1 MSEVSTAAAAGPAG
15 LSAPSLRWA
24 TTTRSLRTP
33 WPWLTLALLALL
45 VVFLLLPLVQV
56 LIGSF
61 SGISRDGRSGWAIVA
76 AEPRYLHAVL
86 NTIMLGVVVTLFAL
100 VIGVPLAW
108 FTARFDFPGKGI
120 VAVLPLVTI
129 VVPEV
134 IAAQTWLMM
143 VGNNGLVTRALA
155 ERGIEL
161 PSFYGW
167 TGLITVMTFTYYT
180 YVYIGTLAAIRGFDV
195 QLEEAA
201 QSLGTSPAASRF
213 KVMLPVV
220 LPAVLA
226 SALLVF
232 TLVVGNFAV
241 AMVLSNRV
249 PLLSVLTYQATV
261 SEVGSDPALQSTLAT
276 LSVAIVMLA
285 LFAQR
290 RIVARGRRE
299 VVQGRGAVAQRLAG
313 WRGALL
319 GTAAGAVV
327 AVSLLPVASIVVG
340 AFTQA
345 RGPVMR
351 WGQWTTAHLERVFT
365 RAIDPLLNTLTYAAI
380 ATAIG
385 ITLATVI
392 SVLVV
397 KKRNAATPLLDYLTA
412 LPLALSGTVIGI
424 GLLMTFN
431 TGWLSLTGTGA
442 IIVLAY
448 VVRRL
453 PFGTRNASSTLYN
466 IPDSIEE
473 ASISLGVPPLR
484 TFLRVVLPLMAPAI
498 AAAAVLT
505 WTTTVAELSASI
517 IVYSG
522 GRETMP
528 IQIFRL
534 IDSGLMAQASAY
546 GLLLIAVI
554 VLPIVLA
561 TRFARIDLFAS
572 RA

>member
-1 MSEVSTAAAAGPAG
+1 MARPHST
-15 LSAPSLRWA
+15 
-24 TTTRSLRTP
+24 RTV
-33 WPWLTLALLALL
+33 WFWLTLAALALL
-45 VVFLLLPLVQV
+45 TLFLLVPLVKV
-56 LIGSF
+56 LSGSF
-61 SGISRDGRSGWAIVA
+61 GGAGGASGWATVMGD
-76 AEPRYLHAVL
+76 RKYLDAVL
-86 NTIMLGVVVTLFAL
+86 NTIVLGLVVTAGAAL
-100 VIGVPLAW
+100 IGVPMAY
-108 FTARFDFPGKGI
+108 FTARYDFPGKGL
-120 VAVLPLVTI
+120 VAILPLVTL

-143 VGNNGLVTRALA
+143 IGNNGLISRALA
-155 ERGIEL
+155 DWGLVL
-161 PSFYGW
+161 PTFYGW
-167 TGLITVMTFTYYT
+167 FGLITVMTFTYYT

-201 QSLGTSPAASRF
+201 QSLGTSPAVSRW
-213 KVMLPVV
+213 KVMVPVV

-241 AMVLSNRV
+241 ATILSNKV

-261 SEVGSDPALQSTLAT
+261 SEVGSDPTLQSTLASI
-276 LSVAIVMLA
+276 SVAIVMVV
-285 LFAQR
+285 LFLQR
-290 RIVARGRRE
+290 WIVARGRRE
-299 VVQGRGAVAQRLAG
+299 VTQGRGARALRLSG
-313 WRGALL
+313 WPGLALGA
-319 GTAAGAVV
+319 AAALVV
-327 AVSLLPVASIVVG
+327 LVSLLPVVTIVVG

-365 RAIDPLLNTLTYAAI
+365 RAPDPLINTLLYAAV
-380 ATAIG
+380 ATLIG
-385 ITLATVI
+385 ISLSVLI
-392 SVLVV
+392 SYLVV
-397 KKRNAATPLLDYLTA
+397 KKRNRLTPVLDYLTA

-424 GLLMTFN
+424 GLVMTFN
-431 TGWLSLTGTGA
+431 TGWLPLTGTGA

-473 ASISLGVPPLR
+473 ASISLGVPPVA
-484 TFLRVVLPLMAPAI
+484 TFFRVVLPLMVPAVV
-498 AAAAVLT
+498 AAAVLT

-528 IQIFRL
+528 IQIYRL

-546 GLLLIAVI
+546 GLLLVAVI
-554 VLPIVLA
+554 LIPITLA
-561 TRFARIDLFAS
+561 TRVFRVDLFAARS
-572 RA
+572 

>member
-1 MSEVSTAAAAGPAG
+1 MTSWRA
-15 LSAPSLRWA
+15 
-24 TTTRSLRTP
+24 P
-33 WPWLTLALLALL
+33 WPWLTLAALALL
-45 VVFLLLPLVQV
+45 VVFLLLPLANV
-56 LIGSF
+56 LVGSF
-61 SGISRDGRSGWAIVA
+61 GAAGGPSGWAAVA
-76 AEPRYLHAVL
+76 ADPKYLQAVL
-86 NTIMLGVVVTLFAL
+86 NTVLLGAVVTVLAL

-120 VAVLPLVTI
+120 VAVLPLVTL

-155 ERGIEL
+155 EYDIAL

-167 TGLITVMTFTYYT
+167 TGLVTVMTFTYYT
-180 YVYIGTLAAIRGFDV
+180 YIYIGTLAAIRGFDV

-201 QSLGTSPAASRF
+201 QSLGTTPAMSRLR
-213 KVMLPVV
+213 VMLPVV

-241 AMVLSNRV
+241 AMVLSNKV

-261 SEVGSDPALQSTLAT
+261 SEVGSDPTLQSTLAT
-276 LSVAIVMLA
+276 ISVVLVMLV

-290 RIVARGRRE
+290 RIVARSRRE

-319 GTAAGAVV
+319 GLAAAAVV

-365 RAIDPLLNTLTYAAI
+365 RAIDPLLNTLLYAGI
-380 ATAIG
+380 ATTVG
-385 ITLATVI
+385 IALAVLI
-392 SVLVV
+392 SYLVV
-397 KKRNAATPLLDYLTA
+397 KKRSLLTPALDYLTT

-424 GLLMTFN
+424 GLVMSFN
-431 TGWLSLTGTGA
+431 TGWLPLTGTGA

-453 PFGTRNASSTLYN
+453 PFGMRNASSTLYN

-484 TFLRVVLPLMAPAI
+484 TFRQVVLPMMLPAI

-546 GLLLIAVI
+546 GLLLIGVI
-554 VLPIVLA
+554 VLPIAVA
-561 TRFARIDLFAS
+561 TRLFRIELFAA

>member
-1 MSEVSTAAAAGPAG
+1 MNRHLAFDA
-15 LSAPSLRWA
+15 
-24 TTTRSLRTP
+24 RSP
-33 WPWLTLALLALL
+33 WPWLTLAALALL
-45 VVFLLLPLVQV
+45 GVFLLFPLANV
-56 LIGSF
+56 LLGSF
-61 SGISRDGRSGWAIVA
+61 GRAGPVEQSGWAQVA
-76 AEPRYLHAVL
+76 ADPKYLQAVL
-86 NTIMLGVVVTLFAL
+86 NTITLGVAVTGLAL
-100 VIGVPLAW
+100 AIGVPLAW

-120 VAVLPLVTI
+120 VAVLPLVTL

-134 IAAQTWLMM
+134 IAAQTWLMI

-155 ERGIEL
+155 EYGFTL

-167 TGLITVMTFTYYT
+167 TGLVTVMTFTYYT
-180 YVYIGTLAAIRGFDV
+180 YIYIGTLAAIRGFDV

-201 QSLGTSPAASRF
+201 QSLGSTPAMSRL

-241 AMVLSNRV
+241 AMVLSNKV
-249 PLLSVLTYQATV
+249 ALLSVLTYQATV
-261 SEVGSDPALQSTLAT
+261 SEVGSEPKLQSALAT
-276 LSVAIVMLA
+276 ISVVIVMVV

-290 RIVARGRRE
+290 RIVSRSRRE
-299 VVQGRGAVAQRLAG
+299 VMQGRGAVAQRLAG
-313 WRGALL
+313 WRGVLL
-319 GTAAGAVV
+319 GSAAALVV
-327 AVSLLPVASIVVG
+327 AVSLLPVASIVIG

-365 RAIDPLLNTLTYAAI
+365 RAIDPLLNTLAYAGV
-380 ATAIG
+380 ATLIG
-385 ITLATVI
+385 ITLAVLI
-392 SVLVV
+392 SYLVV
-397 KKRNAATPLLDYLTA
+397 KKRNGFTPVLDYLTA

-424 GLLMTFN
+424 GLVMSFN
-431 TGWLSLTGTGA
+431 TGWLPLTGTGA

-453 PFGTRNASSTLYN
+453 PFGMRNASSTLYN

-473 ASISLGVPPLR
+473 ASISLGVPPVR
-484 TFLRVVLPLMAPAI
+484 TFLRVVLPLMLPAI
-498 AAAAVLT
+498 VAAAVLT

-561 TRFARIDLFAS
+561 TQLFRIDLFAS
-572 RA
+572 RG

>member
-1 MSEVSTAAAAGPAG
+1 MD
-15 LSAPSLRWA
+15 LR
-24 TTTRSLRTP
+24 SP
-33 WPWLTLALLALL
+33 WPWLTLAALAVV
-45 VVFLLLPLVQV
+45 VVFLLMPLANV
-56 LIGSF
+56 LVGSF
-61 SGISRDGRSGWAIVA
+61 GGRGGQSGWAMVA
-76 AEPRYLHAVL
+76 ADPKYLQAVL
-86 NTIMLGVVVTLFAL
+86 NTVTLGAAVTLFTL
-100 VIGVPLAW
+100 IIGVPLAW

-120 VAVLPLVTI
+120 VAVLPLVTL

-155 ERGIEL
+155 ERGITL

-167 TGLITVMTFTYYT
+167 TGLVTVMTFTYYT
-180 YVYIGTLAAIRGFDV
+180 YIYIGTLAAIRGFDV

-201 QSLGTSPAASRF
+201 QSLGTSPAVSRW

-241 AMVLSNRV
+241 AMVLSNKV
-249 PLLSVLTYQATV
+249 ALLSVLTYQATV
-261 SEVGSDPALQSTLAT
+261 SEVGSDPTLQSTLAT
-276 LSVAIVMLA
+276 ISVGIVMLA

-290 RIVARGRRE
+290 RVVARGRRE
-299 VVQGRGAVAQRLAG
+299 VTQGRGAAARPLAG
-313 WRGALL
+313 WRGALI
-319 GTAAGAVV
+319 GTGAAGVV
-327 AVSLLPVASIVVG
+327 AVSLLPVASIVAG

-380 ATAIG
+380 ATAVG
-385 ITLATVI
+385 ITLAVLI
-392 SVLVV
+392 SYLVV
-397 KKRNAATPLLDYLTA
+397 KKRNALTPALDYLTA

-424 GLLMTFN
+424 GLLMSFN
-431 TGWLSLTGTGA
+431 TGWLPLTGTGA

-473 ASISLGVPPLR
+473 ASISLGVPPVR
-484 TFLRVVLPLMAPAI
+484 TFLRVVLPMMAPAI

-554 VLPIVLA
+554 VLPIVVA
-561 TRFARIDLFAS
+561 TKLFRIDLFAS

>member
-1 MSEVSTAAAAGPAG
+1 MAQRQAARTVWFWFTLAALAV
-15 LSAPSLRWA
+15 
-24 TTTRSLRTP
+24 
-33 WPWLTLALLALL
+33 LTL
-45 VVFLLLPLVQV
+45 FLLLPLSKV
-56 LIGSF
+56 LWSSFGGTAGS
-61 SGISRDGRSGWAIVA
+61 SGWATVA
-76 AEPRYLHAVL
+76 AERKYLDAVL
-86 NTIMLGVVVTLFAL
+86 NTVLLGAVVTTGATL
-100 VIGVPLAW
+100 IGVPMAY
-108 FTARFDFPGKGI
+108 FTARYDFPGKGL
-120 VAVLPLVTI
+120 VAILPLVTL

-143 VGNNGLVTRALA
+143 IGNNGLISRSLA
-155 ERGIEL
+155 DWGLVL
-161 PSFYGW
+161 PTFYGW
-167 TGLITVMTFTYYT
+167 FGLITVMTFTYYT

-201 QSLGTSPAASRF
+201 QSLGTSPAMSRW
-213 KVMLPVV
+213 KVMVPVV

-226 SALLVF
+226 SSLLVF

-241 AMVLSNRV
+241 ATILSNKV

-261 SEVGSDPALQSTLAT
+261 SEVGSDPTLQSTLASI
-276 LSVAIVMLA
+276 SVAIVMLV
-285 LFAQR
+285 LFLQR
-290 RIVARGRRE
+290 WIVARGRRE
-299 VVQGRGAVAQRLAG
+299 VTQGRGARALRLSGWAG
-313 WRGALL
+313 WAL
-319 GTAAGAVV
+319 GSAAALVV
-327 AVSLLPVASIVVG
+327 MVSLLPVVTIVVG

-365 RAIDPLLNTLTYAAI
+365 RAIDPLINTLTYAAV
-380 ATAIG
+380 ATLIG
-385 ITLATVI
+385 ISLSVLI
-392 SVLVV
+392 SYLVV
-397 KKRNAATPLLDYLTA
+397 KQRNRLTPVLDYLTA

-424 GLLMTFN
+424 GLVMTFN
-431 TGWLSLTGTGA
+431 TGWLPLTGTGA

-473 ASISLGVPPLR
+473 ASISLGVPPVA
-484 TFLRVVLPLMAPAI
+484 TFLRVVLPLMVPAVV
-498 AAAAVLT
+498 AAAVLT

-528 IQIFRL
+528 IQIYRL

-554 VLPIVLA
+554 LIPITVA
-561 TRFARIDLFAS
+561 TRVFRVDLFAA